1 MEDLLRAEEVTISF
15 DGRRALDGLS
25 FSVRAGEIFGFLGP
39 SGAGKTTTIKLLTR
53 QLSADSGT
61 MKVFGKPLAELA
73 QRDFERMGILTD
85 NSGFYERLTV
95 RENLQ
100 IFARLYDV
108 KEARIPELL
117 EEVGLLED
125 QHKRAKNLSRGM
137 KQRMLLA
144 RAVLHEPTLLFLD
157 EPTAALDPGTTAS
170 IHDMLQRIHRRGTTI
185 FLTTHNMEEADK
197 LCGWVSF
204 LDHGKIVEGG
214 RPQEL
219 KLKYARPIVQVCTA
233 EGAVL
238 ECEKTAEAI
247 GRLMEQVQGPIAT
260 VHSQEPNLEEIF
272 LQLTGR
278 ELA

>member
-1 MEDLLRAEEVTISF
+1 MEDLLRAEEVTILF
-15 DGRRALDGLS
+15 DGRKALDGLS

-53 QLSADSGT
+53 QLSADSGS
-61 MKVFGKPLAELA
+61 MKVFGKLLAELA

-197 LCGWVSF
+197 LCEWVSF
-204 LDHGKIVEGG
+204 LDHGRIVEGG

-238 ECEKTAEAI
+238 ECEKTPEAI